1 MQCGKC
7 SSDNTQLLQMAYE
20 GGTQDI
26 QTKSKTTGIGIAKG
40 GLGIGRASTSTSGT
54 SQSLLATRVAPPKK
68 RTYLYSLITGFLAWI
83 ILSATTVSSMWF
95 YISIAVMALCCYLIY
110 SAFMFNKNV
119 WPGQFKHWQKGWVC
133 LKCGHIYYIE

>member
-83 ILSATTVSSMWF
+83 ILSATTVSSIGSTF
-95 YISIAVMALCCYLIY
+95 RSL
-110 SAFMFNKNV
+110 S
-119 WPGQFKHWQKGWVC
+119 WP
-133 LKCGHIYYIE
+133 YAAT